1 MNTTHEQAARNAEI
15 VRRRLAGEAT
25 GALALEYQVTPTRIA
40 QLVRR
45 HREKAGEIPARSR
58 TKSPAKREKPAE
70 RIRPRLRKVELGL
83 WLCAGG
89 GVERRGET
97 QQEAYDRWLRAS
109 LIELF
114 DKQLAPHVAKA
125 SKAPEPAELE
135 QPYRGPVTVVPGVR
149 PGQALRL
156 PQSLLLNGARAR
168 AAQPYTPSLSGG
180 RRGGT

>member
-1 MNTTHEQAARNAEI
+1 MNTTHEQTARNAEI
-15 VRRRLAGEAT
+15 VQRRLAGEAT
-25 GALALEYQVTPTRIA
+25 SALALEYQVTATRIA

-45 HREKAGEIPARSR
+45 HREKAGEIPARPR
-58 TKSPAKREKPAE
+58 TKAPAKRETPAE

-89 GVERRGET
+89 QIERRGET
-97 QQEAYDRWLRAS
+97 PSAAYDRWLRAS
-109 LIELF
+109 LIDLF

-125 SKAPEPAELE
+125 LKAPEPAELE

-180 RRGGT
+180 RRGDT